1 MFRLMAERQHSAG
14 APSIGEGKATTSHTN
29 TSGFDSHT
37 ANNTKTTTTMTHG
50 VRKIQIQDPN
60 SEATEDI
67 KLYYTTTS
75 MAITIQCAD
84 RSLIL
89 QHEEIQA
96 ITHLML
102 ECFYTRHIIDQALA
116 APKAPF
122 TIQSSYD
129 EEEWFTRLQE
139 GTPLTPKKITDTKTT
154 QQ

>member
-1 MFRLMAERQHSAG
+1 
-14 APSIGEGKATTSHTN
+14 
-29 TSGFDSHT
+29 
-37 ANNTKTTTTMTHG
+37 MTHG

-84 RSLIL
+84 RILSL

-96 ITHLML
+96 LTHLML

>member
-1 MFRLMAERQHSAG
+1 
-14 APSIGEGKATTSHTN
+14 
-29 TSGFDSHT
+29 
-37 ANNTKTTTTMTHG
+37 MTHG
-50 VRKIQIQDPN
+50 IRKIQIQDPH

-67 KLYYTTTS
+67 KLYYSTTS
-75 MAITIQCAD
+75 MTITIQCAD
-84 RSLIL
+84 RILSL

-116 APKAPF
+116 APKAQF

-129 EEEWFTRLQE
+129 DEEWYTRLQE
-139 GTPLTPKKITDTKTT
+139 GTPLTTKKITDTKTT

>member
-1 MFRLMAERQHSAG
+1 
-14 APSIGEGKATTSHTN
+14 
-29 TSGFDSHT
+29 
-37 ANNTKTTTTMTHG
+37 MTHG
-50 VRKIQIQDPN
+50 VRKIQIQDPH

-84 RSLIL
+84 RSLSL

-102 ECFYTRHIIDQALA
+102 ECFYTRHIIDHALA

-154 QQ
+154 QR

>member
-1 MFRLMAERQHSAG
+1 
-14 APSIGEGKATTSHTN
+14 
-29 TSGFDSHT
+29 
-37 ANNTKTTTTMTHG
+37 MTHG
-50 VRKIQIQDPN
+50 VRKIQIQDPH

-84 RSLIL
+84 RSLRL

-96 ITHLML
+96 ITHLIL
-102 ECFYTRHIIDQALA
+102 ECFYTRHIIDHALA

-139 GTPLTPKKITDTKTT
+139 GTPLTPKKITDTIHNHTKTT

>member
-1 MFRLMAERQHSAG
+1 MTLYRYMSAEEAIALFFDKQ
-14 APSIGEGKATTSHTN
+14 TLTN
-29 TSGFDSHT
+29 
-37 ANNTKTTTTMTHG
+37 
-50 VRKIQIQDPN
+50 
-60 SEATEDI
+60 
-67 KLYYTTTS
+67 TTTS

-84 RSLIL
+84 RILSL

-116 APKAPF
+116 APRAPF

-139 GTPLTPKKITDTKTT
+139 GTPLTPKKITETIHNHTKTT

>member
-1 MFRLMAERQHSAG
+1 MTLYRYMSVDEAIALFIDKQTL
-14 APSIGEGKATTSHTN
+14 TN
-29 TSGFDSHT
+29 TTDHH
-37 ANNTKTTTTMTHG
+37 ADHTKTTTTMTHG
-50 VRKIQIQDPN
+50 IRKIQIQDPH

-84 RSLIL
+84 RSLSL

-96 ITHLML
+96 LTHLML

-129 EEEWFTRLQE
+129 DEEWYTRLQE

>member
-1 MFRLMAERQHSAG
+1 
-14 APSIGEGKATTSHTN
+14 
-29 TSGFDSHT
+29 
-37 ANNTKTTTTMTHG
+37 MTHG
-50 VRKIQIQDPN
+50 IRKIQIQDPN
-60 SEATEDI
+60 SDATEDI

-84 RSLIL
+84 RTISIE
-89 QHEEIQA
+89 HEEIQA
-96 ITHLML
+96 LTHLML